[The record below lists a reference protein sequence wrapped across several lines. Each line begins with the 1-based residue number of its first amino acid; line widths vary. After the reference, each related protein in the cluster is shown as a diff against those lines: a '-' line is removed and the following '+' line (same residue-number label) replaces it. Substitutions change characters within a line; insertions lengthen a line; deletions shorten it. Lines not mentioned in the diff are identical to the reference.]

1 MWSSLISTIRV
12 FKFVSVFVI
21 INPQRNKYIK
31 DTNSSTELGCCC
43 TSNIVTSTKRII
55 AINDMNCID
64 CDDNTICFDCYDNR
78 NKDDSIV
85 VIVINRIDCNND
97 INCIDYNDNK
107 ISSVHNYD
115 SVVGII
121 INNINYN
128 DNKIFIIDVLD
139 CVGNVCNVTCI
150 DCYDNRIGSADTII
164 VQITFTVRNNNK
176 DAIVDCND
184 INRIDCSGNKIGSV
198 DTIIVPIT
206 CNGSSSSSSRVL
218 PSSLSINTSKE
229 IGGDRIDCNNTGGT
243 SIGKG
248 GVYGSKHLSLS
259 PLSLPLFGYCFTFR
273 INNNASSS
281 ASSFIHHVSCNPH
294 TDDVLLGSVPKS
306 LVLQSQDL

>member
-85 VIVINRIDCNND
+85 LIDINRIDCNSNE
-97 INCIDYNDNK
+97 
-107 ISSVHNYD
+107 
-115 SVVGII
+115 
-121 INNINYN
+121 
-128 DNKIFIIDVLD
+128 
-139 CVGNVCNVTCI
+139 
-150 DCYDNRIGSADTII
+150 
-164 VQITFTVRNNNK
+164 
-176 DAIVDCND
+176 
-184 INRIDCSGNKIGSV
+184 IGSV

-206 CNGSSSSSSRVL
+206 CNGSSPSSSRLL